1 MAHDEADESPVN
13 SINTGTITPDKIS
26 MFGRNQ
32 DGGNNYKCRKQ
43 F

>member
-1 MAHDEADESPVN
+1 MHDPVN
-13 SINTGTITPDKIS
+13 SINTGTITPGKS
-26 MFGRNQ
+26 FMFGWSQ